1 MTLGIVLL
9 ALGVSA
15 LSFWLGY
22 LVGFASGLLD
32 AHKDGAA

>member
-1 MTLGIVLL
+1 MLCIVLL
-9 ALGVSA
+9 TFGASA

-32 AHKDGAA
+32 AHKDGAP